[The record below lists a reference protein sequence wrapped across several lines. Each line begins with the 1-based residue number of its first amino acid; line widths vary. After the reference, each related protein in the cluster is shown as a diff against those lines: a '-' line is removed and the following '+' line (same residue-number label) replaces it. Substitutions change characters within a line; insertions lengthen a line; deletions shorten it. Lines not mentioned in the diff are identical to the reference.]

1 MDHFKVLPTDERFKN
16 LTVDQINIILY
27 GMQEKSRREA
37 IAQANAN
44 GEQVVST
51 SSFNDLDDSWQYSED
66 FDPTDGTGEEDLLKQ
81 VKDQQSDN
89 MDKMENIDTLE
100 ADNLAK
106 QQDKYIKSKNKE
118 TKKTISKTIEA
129 FTKNREEE

>member
-1 MDHFKVLPTDERFKN
+1 MDYFKVLPTDERFKN
-16 LTVDQINIILY
+16 LTVDQINILLY

-66 FDPTDGTGEEDLLKQ
+66 FDPTDGAGEEDLLKQ

-89 MDKMENIDTLE
+89 MDKMENVDTLE
-100 ADNLAK
+100 SDNLAK
-106 QQDKYIKSKNKE
+106 QQDKYIKSKNNE
-118 TKKTISKTIEA
+118 TKKTLSKTIEA
-129 FTKNREEE
+129 FTKK

>member
-1 MDHFKVLPTDERFKN
+1 MDYFKVLPTDERFKN
-16 LTVDQINIILY
+16 LTVDQINILLY

-66 FDPTDGTGEEDLLKQ
+66 FDPTDGAGEEDLLNQ

-89 MDKMENIDTLE
+89 MDKMENVDTLE
-100 ADNLAK
+100 SDNLAK
-106 QQDKYIKSKNKE
+106 QQDKYIKSKNNE

-129 FTKNREEE
+129 FTKK

>member
-1 MDHFKVLPTDERFKN
+1 MDYFKVLPTDERFKN
-16 LTVDQINIILY
+16 LTVDQINILLY

-81 VKDQQSDN
+81 VKNQQSDN
-89 MDKMENIDTLE
+89 MDKMENVDTLE
-100 ADNLAK
+100 SDNLAK
-106 QQDKYIKSKNKE
+106 QQDKYIKSKNNE

-129 FTKNREEE
+129 FTKK

>member
-1 MDHFKVLPTDERFKN
+1 MDYFKVLPTDERFKN
-16 LTVDQINIILY
+16 LTVDQINILLY

-81 VKDQQSDN
+81 VKEQQSDN
-89 MDKMENIDTLE
+89 MDKMENVDTLE
-100 ADNLAK
+100 SDNLAK
-106 QQDKYIKSKNKE
+106 QQDKYIKSKNNK
-118 TKKTISKTIEA
+118 TKKTISKTIDA
-129 FTKNREEE
+129 FTKK

>member
-66 FDPTDGTGEEDLLKQ
+66 FDPTDGAGEEDLLNQ
-81 VKDQQSDN
+81 VKEQQSDN
-89 MDKMENIDTLE
+89 MDKMENVDTLE

-106 QQDKYIKSKNKE
+106 QQDKYIKSKNNK
-118 TKKTISKTIEA
+118 TKKTISKTIDA
-129 FTKNREEE
+129 FTKK

>member
-66 FDPTDGTGEEDLLKQ
+66 FDPTDGAGEEDLLKQ

-89 MDKMENIDTLE
+89 MDKMENVDTLE

-106 QQDKYIKSKNKE
+106 QQDKYIKSK
-118 TKKTISKTIEA
+118 IM
-129 FTKNREEE
+129 RLRRLYQRL

>member
-1 MDHFKVLPTDERFKN
+1 MDYFKVLPTDERFKN
-16 LTVDQINIILY
+16 LTVDQINILLF

-89 MDKMENIDTLE
+89 MDKMENVDTLE
-100 ADNLAK
+100 SDNLAK
-106 QQDKYIKSKNKE
+106 QQDKYIKSKNNE
-118 TKKTISKTIEA
+118 TKKTLSKTIEA
-129 FTKNREEE
+129 FTKK

>member
-1 MDHFKVLPTDERFKN
+1 MDYFKVLPTDERFKN
-16 LTVDQINIILY
+16 LTVDQINILLY

-81 VKDQQSDN
+81 VKEQQSDN
-89 MDKMENIDTLE
+89 MDKMENVDTLE
-100 ADNLAK
+100 SDNLAK
-106 QQDKYIKSKNKE
+106 QQDKYIKSKNNK
-118 TKKTISKTIEA
+118 TKKTISKTIDA
-129 FTKNREEE
+129 FTKN

>member
-16 LTVDQINIILY
+16 LTVDQINILLY

-66 FDPTDGTGEEDLLKQ
+66 FDPTDGAGEEDLLKQ

-89 MDKMENIDTLE
+89 MDKMENVDTLE

-106 QQDKYIKSKNKE
+106 QQDKYIKSKNNE
-118 TKKTISKTIEA
+118 TKKTISKTIAA
-129 FTKNREEE
+129 FTKK

>member
-1 MDHFKVLPTDERFKN
+1 MDYFKVLPTDERFKN
-16 LTVDQINIILY
+16 LTVEQINILLY

-51 SSFNDLDDSWQYSED
+51 SSFNDLDDSWQYSKD

-89 MDKMENIDTLE
+89 MDKMENVDTLE

-106 QQDKYIKSKNKE
+106 QQDKYIKSKNNE
-118 TKKTISKTIEA
+118 TKKTLSKTIAA
-129 FTKNREEE
+129 FTKK

>member
-1 MDHFKVLPTDERFKN
+1 MDYFKVLPTDERFKN
-16 LTVDQINIILY
+16 LTVDQINILLY

-66 FDPTDGTGEEDLLKQ
+66 FDPTDGAGEEDLLKQ
-81 VKDQQSDN
+81 VKEQQSDN
-89 MDKMENIDTLE
+89 MDKMENVDTLE
-100 ADNLAK
+100 SDNLAK
-106 QQDKYIKSKNKE
+106 QQDTYIKSKNNE

-129 FTKNREEE
+129 FTKK

>member
-1 MDHFKVLPTDERFKN
+1 MDYFKVLPTDERFKN
-16 LTVDQINIILY
+16 LTVDQINILLY

-66 FDPTDGTGEEDLLKQ
+66 FDPTGGIDADELLKQ
-81 VKDQQSDN
+81 VKEQQSDN
-89 MDKMENIDTLE
+89 MDKMENVDTLE

-106 QQDKYIKSKNKE
+106 QQDKYIRSKNNE
-118 TKKTISKTIEA
+118 TKKTISKTIDA
-129 FTKNREEE
+129 FTKK

>member
-1 MDHFKVLPTDERFKN
+1 MDYFKVLPTDERFKN
-16 LTVDQINIILY
+16 LTVDQINILLY

-89 MDKMENIDTLE
+89 MDKMENVDTLE
-100 ADNLAK
+100 SDNLAK
-106 QQDKYIKSKNKE
+106 QQDKYIKSKNNE

-129 FTKNREEE
+129 FTKK

>member
-1 MDHFKVLPTDERFKN
+1 MDYFKVLPTDERFKN
-16 LTVDQINIILY
+16 LTVDQINILLY

-66 FDPTDGTGEEDLLKQ
+66 FDPTDGAGEEDLLKQ

-89 MDKMENIDTLE
+89 MDKMENVDTVE
-100 ADNLAK
+100 SDNLAK
-106 QQDKYIKSKNKE
+106 QQDKYIKSKNNE

-129 FTKNREEE
+129 FTKR

>member
-1 MDHFKVLPTDERFKN
+1 MDYFKVLPTDERFKN
-16 LTVDQINIILY
+16 LTVDQINILLF

-89 MDKMENIDTLE
+89 MDKMENVDTLE
-100 ADNLAK
+100 SDNLAK
-106 QQDKYIKSKNKE
+106 QQDKYIKSKNNE

-129 FTKNREEE
+129 FTKK

>member
-1 MDHFKVLPTDERFKN
+1 MDYFKVLPTDERFKN
-16 LTVDQINIILY
+16 LTVDQINILLY

-66 FDPTDGTGEEDLLKQ
+66 FDPTGGIDADELLKQ
-81 VKDQQSDN
+81 VKEQQSDN
-89 MDKMENIDTLE
+89 MDKMENVDTLE

-106 QQDKYIKSKNKE
+106 QQDKYIRSKNNE

-129 FTKNREEE
+129 FTKK

>member
-1 MDHFKVLPTDERFKN
+1 MDYFKVLPTDERFKN
-16 LTVDQINIILY
+16 LTVEQINILLY

-81 VKDQQSDN
+81 VKNQQSDN
-89 MDKMENIDTLE
+89 MDKMENVDTLE
-100 ADNLAK
+100 SDNLAK
-106 QQDKYIKSKNKE
+106 QQDKYIKSKNNE

-129 FTKNREEE
+129 FTKK

>member
-66 FDPTDGTGEEDLLKQ
+66 FDPTDGAGEEDLLKQ

-89 MDKMENIDTLE
+89 MDKMENVDTLE

-106 QQDKYIKSKNKE
+106 QQDKYIKSKNNE
-118 TKKTISKTIEA
+118 TKKTISKTIAA
-129 FTKNREEE
+129 FTKK

>member
-27 GMQEKSRREA
+27 GMQEKSRRET

-66 FDPTDGTGEEDLLKQ
+66 FDPTDGAGEEDLLKQ

-89 MDKMENIDTLE
+89 MDKMENVDTLE

-106 QQDKYIKSKNKE
+106 QQDKYIKSKNNE
-118 TKKTISKTIEA
+118 TKKTISKTIAA
-129 FTKNREEE
+129 FTKE

>member
-1 MDHFKVLPTDERFKN
+1 MDYFKVLPTDERFKN
-16 LTVDQINIILY
+16 LTVEQINILLY

-89 MDKMENIDTLE
+89 MDKMENVDTL
-100 ADNLAK
+100 AQVALALPPPELLGP
-106 QQDKYIKSKNKE
+106 SA
-118 TKKTISKTIEA
+118 SRA
-129 FTKNREEE
+129 ASSCRRG

>member
-129 FTKNREEE
+129 FTKK

>member
-1 MDHFKVLPTDERFKN
+1 MDYFKVLPTDERFKN
-16 LTVDQINIILY
+16 LTVDQINILLY

-66 FDPTDGTGEEDLLKQ
+66 FDPTDGAGEEDLLKQ
-81 VKDQQSDN
+81 VKEQRSDN
-89 MDKMENIDTLE
+89 MDKMENVDTLE
-100 ADNLAK
+100 SDNLAK
-106 QQDKYIKSKNKE
+106 QQDKYIRSKNNE
-118 TKKTISKTIEA
+118 TKKTISKTIDA
-129 FTKNREEE
+129 FTKK

>member
-1 MDHFKVLPTDERFKN
+1 MDYFKVLPTDERFKN
-16 LTVDQINIILY
+16 LTVDQINILLY

-66 FDPTDGTGEEDLLKQ
+66 FDPTDGAGEEDLLKQ

-89 MDKMENIDTLE
+89 MDKMENVDTLE

-106 QQDKYIKSKNKE
+106 QQDKYIKSKNNE
-118 TKKTISKTIEA
+118 TKKTISKTIAA
-129 FTKNREEE
+129 FTKK

>member
-1 MDHFKVLPTDERFKN
+1 MDYFKVLPTDERFKN
-16 LTVDQINIILY
+16 LTVDQINILLY

-81 VKDQQSDN
+81 VREQQSDN
-89 MDKMENIDTLE
+89 MDKMENVDTLE
-100 ADNLAK
+100 SDNLAK
-106 QQDKYIKSKNKE
+106 QQDKYIKSKNNK
-118 TKKTISKTIEA
+118 TKKTISKTIDA
-129 FTKNREEE
+129 FTKK

>member
-16 LTVDQINIILY
+16 LTVDQINILLY

-66 FDPTDGTGEEDLLKQ
+66 FDPTDGAGEEDLLKQ

-89 MDKMENIDTLE
+89 MDKMENVDTLE

-106 QQDKYIKSKNKE
+106 QQDKYIKSKNNE
-118 TKKTISKTIEA
+118 TKKTISKTIAA
-129 FTKNREEE
+129 FTKE

>member
-1 MDHFKVLPTDERFKN
+1 MDYFKVLPTDERFKN
-16 LTVDQINIILY
+16 LTVDQINILLY

-89 MDKMENIDTLE
+89 MDKMENVDTLE
-100 ADNLAK
+100 SDNLAK
-106 QQDKYIKSKNKE
+106 QQDKYIKSKSNE
-118 TKKTISKTIEA
+118 TKNTISKTIEA
-129 FTKNREEE
+129 FTKK

>member
-66 FDPTDGTGEEDLLKQ
+66 FDPTDGAGEEDLLKQ

-89 MDKMENIDTLE
+89 MDKMENVDTLE

-106 QQDKYIKSKNKE
+106 QQDKYIKSKNNE

-129 FTKNREEE
+129 FTKK

>member
-66 FDPTDGTGEEDLLKQ
+66 FDPTDGAGEEDLLKQ

-89 MDKMENIDTLE
+89 MDKMENVDTLE

-106 QQDKYIKSKNKE
+106 QQDKYIKSKNNE
-118 TKKTISKTIEA
+118 TKKTISKTIAA
-129 FTKNREEE
+129 FTKE

>member
-1 MDHFKVLPTDERFKN
+1 
-16 LTVDQINIILY
+16 
-27 GMQEKSRREA
+27 
-37 IAQANAN
+37 
-44 GEQVVST
+44 
-51 SSFNDLDDSWQYSED
+51 LDDSWQYSED
-66 FDPTDGTGEEDLLKQ
+66 FDRTDGTGEEDLLKQ

-89 MDKMENIDTLE
+89 MDKMEDIDTLE

>member
-66 FDPTDGTGEEDLLKQ
+66 FDPTDGAGEEDLLKQ

-89 MDKMENIDTLE
+89 MDKMENVDTLE
-100 ADNLAK
+100 SDNLAK
-106 QQDKYIKSKNKE
+106 QQDKYIKSKNNE
-118 TKKTISKTIEA
+118 TKKTISKTIAA
-129 FTKNREEE
+129 FTKK

>member
-1 MDHFKVLPTDERFKN
+1 MDYFKVLPTDERFKN
-16 LTVDQINIILY
+16 LTVDQINILLF

-66 FDPTDGTGEEDLLKQ
+66 FDPTDGAGEEDLLKQ

-89 MDKMENIDTLE
+89 MDKMENVDTVE
-100 ADNLAK
+100 SDNLAK
-106 QQDKYIKSKNKE
+106 QQDKYIKSKNNE
-118 TKKTISKTIEA
+118 TKKTLSKTIEA
-129 FTKNREEE
+129 FTKK

>member
-1 MDHFKVLPTDERFKN
+1 MDYFKVLPTDERFKN
-16 LTVDQINIILY
+16 LTVDQINILLY

-89 MDKMENIDTLE
+89 MDKMENVDTLE
-100 ADNLAK
+100 SDNLAK
-106 QQDKYIKSKNKE
+106 QQDKYIKSKNNE
-118 TKKTISKTIEA
+118 TKKTISNTIEA
-129 FTKNREEE
+129 FTKK

>member
-1 MDHFKVLPTDERFKN
+1 MDYFKVLPTDERFKN
-16 LTVDQINIILY
+16 LTVDQINILLY

-66 FDPTDGTGEEDLLKQ
+66 FDPTDGAGEEDLLNQ
-81 VKDQQSDN
+81 VKEQRYDN
-89 MDKMENIDTLE
+89 MDKMENVDTLE

-106 QQDKYIKSKNKE
+106 QQDKYIRSKNNE
-118 TKKTISKTIEA
+118 TKKTISKTIDA
-129 FTKNREEE
+129 FTKK

>member
-1 MDHFKVLPTDERFKN
+1 MDYFKVLPTDERFKN
-16 LTVDQINIILY
+16 LTVDQINILLY

-66 FDPTDGTGEEDLLKQ
+66 FDPTDGAGEEDLLKQ

-89 MDKMENIDTLE
+89 MDKMENVDTLE
-100 ADNLAK
+100 SDNLAK
-106 QQDKYIKSKNKE
+106 QQDKYIKSKNNE

-129 FTKNREEE
+129 FTKK

>member
-1 MDHFKVLPTDERFKN
+1 MDYFKVLPTDERFKS
-16 LTVDQINIILY
+16 LTIDQINILLF
-27 GMQEKSRREA
+27 GMQEKARKEA

-81 VKDQQSDN
+81 VKEQQSDN
-89 MDKMENIDTLE
+89 MDKMENVDTLE
-100 ADNLAK
+100 EDNLAK
-106 QQDKYIKSKNKE
+106 QQDKYIKSKSVE
-118 TKKTISKTIEA
+118 TKNTISKTIDA
-129 FTKNREEE
+129 FTKK

>member
-1 MDHFKVLPTDERFKN
+1 MDYFKVLPTDERFKN
-16 LTVDQINIILY
+16 LTVDQINILLY
-27 GMQEKSRREA
+27 GMQEKSRKEA

-66 FDPTDGTGEEDLLKQ
+66 FDPTDGAGEEDLLNQ
-81 VKDQQSDN
+81 VKEQQSDN
-89 MDKMENIDTLE
+89 MDKMENVDTLE

-106 QQDKYIKSKNKE
+106 QQDKYIRSKNNE
-118 TKKTISKTIEA
+118 TKKTISKTIDA
-129 FTKNREEE
+129 FTKK

>member
-1 MDHFKVLPTDERFKN
+1 MDYFKVLPTDNRFKN
-16 LTVDQINIILY
+16 LTVEQINILLY

-51 SSFNDLDDSWQYSED
+51 SSFNDLDDSWQYAED

-81 VKDQQSDN
+81 VKEQQSDN
-89 MDKMENIDTLE
+89 MDKMENVDTLE

-106 QQDKYIKSKNKE
+106 QQDKYIRSKNNE

-129 FTKNREEE
+129 FTKK

>member
-1 MDHFKVLPTDERFKN
+1 MDYFKVLPTDERFKN
-16 LTVDQINIILY
+16 LTVDQINILLY

-81 VKDQQSDN
+81 VKEQQSDN
-89 MDKMENIDTLE
+89 MDKMENVDTLE
-100 ADNLAK
+100 SDNLAK
-106 QQDKYIKSKNKE
+106 QQDKYIRSKNNE
-118 TKKTISKTIEA
+118 TKKTISKTIDA
-129 FTKNREEE
+129 FTKK